1 MKALINDS
9 KSDDELIA
17 IFEAVILLADKMG
30 IKFISKKTFDRLC
43 KKMYGKSI
51 GSVIRNR
58 FANPAGAGNGFGEL
72 KRRFGLQVQ
81 AKYKRHELIEHL
93 FKLYNKLGR
102 QPLYDEVA
110 SSSISCR
117 PFESTFGKVSEAIKE
132 MYREKGIKQEVVIPS
147 NIKPKRRDRTGEDM
161 SEYDLGILG
170 SPVNEMGVVTL
181 FAKIHK
187 HIGFPT
193 IVKIQQDFPD
203 CVAECDRDGERFR
216 AKIEFKF
223 SSSQCYKNKGREGV
237 SGKSLFLI
245 KEVDYLVCWQK
256 DSDKIERETPVEI
269 ISLKDELLKLPF
281 LKTSN

>member
-9 KSDDELIA
+9 KSDAELIA
-17 IFEAVILLADKMG
+17 IFQSVIVLANEKG
-30 IKFISKKTFDRLC
+30 LKFISKKTFDRLC
-43 KKMYGKSI
+43 KGIYGKSI
-51 GSVIRNR
+51 GSVIRTR
-58 FANPAGAGNGFGEL
+58 FAKPAGAGNGFGEL

-81 AKYKRHELIEHL
+81 AKYKREELIEHL
-93 FKLYNKLGR
+93 FKLYKKLGR

-110 SSSISCR
+110 VSGISCHV
-117 PFESTFGKVSEAIKE
+117 FERNFGRVSDGIKE
-132 MYREKGIKQEVVIPS
+132 MYKQKEIKQDGAITS
-147 NIKPKRRDRTGEDM
+147 YMKSKRRDRIGEDM
-161 SEYDLGILG
+161 SRYDLGILG
-170 SPVNEMGVVTL
+170 SPVNEMGVVAL
-181 FAKIHK
+181 FAKIHQ

-223 SSSQCYKNKGREGV
+223 SSSQCYKNKSREGV
-237 SGKSLFLI
+237 RGKSLFVI

-256 DSDKIERETPVEI
+256 DSDKLERETPVEI
-269 ISLKDELLKLPF
+269 ISLKDELLKLLL